1 MLRCTLLLLCLCPAL
16 LAAATP
22 EDDLAYSLGARLGE
36 RLRSEV
42 PDLQLEAML
51 EGLRQAYR
59 AQPLRLPQERIDS
72 LLEEHE
78 KHLALRAAA
87 SRHEQ
92 ARATEQRFL
101 AAEKAKTGVR
111 ELAGGVLVQELQP
124 GSAERFGNAT
134 RVQVRYRGE
143 LADGTLF
150 DQSEGAQWFR
160 LNSLIVGWQTA
171 LRAMPVGAKWRVVIP
186 AAQAYGQAGAGDLIP
201 PDAPLVF
208 ELELLD
214 IAD

>member
-1 MLRCTLLLLCLCPAL
+1 MLRCTLFLLCLSPAL
-16 LAAATP
+16 LAAAP
-22 EDDLAYSLGARLGE
+22 QEDDLAYSLGARLGE

-42 PDLQLEAML
+42 PDLQLEAL
-51 EGLRQAYR
+51 LDGVRQAYR
-59 AQPLRLPQERIDS
+59 AEPLRLSPERIEQ

-78 KHLALRAAA
+78 QQLSLRAAA

-92 ARATEQRFL
+92 ARAAEQRFL
-101 AAEKAKTGVR
+101 AAEKAKAGVR
-111 ELAGGVLVQELQP
+111 ELVGGVLIQELRAGTGGP
-124 GSAERFGNAT
+124 SHSAS

-143 LADGTLF
+143 LADGRLF
-150 DQSEGAQWFR
+150 DQSEGPQWFR
-160 LNSLIVGWQTA
+160 LNSLISGWQTA

-208 ELELLD
+208 EVELLD
-214 IAD
+214 VAD

>member
-1 MLRCTLLLLCLCPAL
+1 MLRCLLLLLCLSPAL
-16 LAAATP
+16 LAAATA

-36 RLRSEV
+36 RLRNEV
-42 PDLQLEAML
+42 PDLQLDALL
-51 EGLRQAYR
+51 EGMRQAYR
-59 AQPLRLPQERIDS
+59 AEPLRLPPERIDT
-72 LLEEHE
+72 LLDEHE
-78 KHLALRAAA
+78 ERLSLRAAA
-87 SRHEQ
+87 VRHEQ

-101 AAEKAKTGVR
+101 AAEKAKAGVR
-111 ELAGGVLVQELQP
+111 ELAGGVLVHELRP
-124 GSAERFGNAT
+124 GTGPAGNAA

-143 LADGTLF
+143 LADGSLF
-150 DQSEGAQWFR
+150 DQSEEPQWFR
-160 LNSLIVGWQTA
+160 LNSLISGWQTA